1 MAREAW
7 PSSVD
12 PPGRWSCEFYT
23 RPGIITRERHVDN
36 QKKLEER
43 RLFDVALQREGE
55 LANRRKLPAQKDPSE
70 KRSKKRFSI
79 QQEVRYRSLAEPGM
93 IEIGVGTTVNVSS
106 SGVCFTTEKPL
117 PLGVRVE
124 LSINWPALLQD
135 SCRLKLVVSGPVIR
149 SSAGRS
155 VVAIECSEFRTQGR
169 TA

>member
-36 QKKLEER
+36 QKKLDQKKLEER

-79 QQEVRYRSLAEPGM
+79 QQEVWYRSLAEPGI
-93 IEIGVGTTVNVSS
+93 IEIGVGT
-106 SGVCFTTEKPL
+106 
-117 PLGVRVE
+117 
-124 LSINWPALLQD
+124 
-135 SCRLKLVVSGPVIR
+135 
-149 SSAGRS
+149 
-155 VVAIECSEFRTQGR
+155 
-169 TA
+169 